1 MPTLRSDHNYA
12 SQPGVMPTKKSL
24 KRKQLKRT
32 AGNRT
37 PICDMSVWMS
47 QLVAGSVA
55 KGMNPSSA

>member
-1 MPTLRSDHNYA
+1 ML
-12 SQPGVMPTKKSL
+12 TKKSL